1 MAKDEVIIE
10 PDRIGD
16 APHPREAT
24 ALFGQ
29 QAAEDA
35 FLAAWST
42 GRMHHGW
49 LITGPRGV
57 GKATLAYRIARARLA
72 FEEGDGLFGAPE
84 PPTMLDIDPDHPVAH
99 RIKAMSEP
107 RLFTLRRTANE
118 KTEKLYTQIRVDD
131 VRALKD
137 FFQLSA
143 ADGGWRVAIV
153 DAAEEMNNS
162 AANALLKFLE
172 EPPEKV
178 LILLISHAP
187 ARLLPTIRSR
197 CRTLALMPLGAED
210 LGWALSGAGVED
222 GADTKALAA
231 LADGSAGE
239 AVRLLEGGGPDLYTR
254 LVRLT
259 AEAPGMNRPEMTAI
273 AEACVGRDA
282 AETYDMTLRLVDIML
297 SRLARAGALGPG
309 QTEAAQGETALM
321 QRLAPDAY
329 AARIWADLA
338 SEVTTKSTRARA
350 VNLDPAGVILDI
362 FFDIDAA
369 ARKARA
375 RAA

>member
-1 MAKDEVIIE
+1 MAKEETLQE
-10 PDRIGD
+10 PDRVGE
-16 APHPREAT
+16 APHPREA
-24 ALFGQ
+24 ASLFGQ

-35 FLAAWST
+35 FLAAWAS
-42 GRMHHGW
+42 GRLHHGW

-72 FEEGDGLFGAPE
+72 AEEGDGLFGAPE
-84 PPTMLDIDPDHPVAH
+84 PPTTLDVSADHPVAH
-99 RIKAMSEP
+99 RIRAGSEP
-107 RLFTLRRTANE
+107 RLFTLRRTVNE
-118 KTEKLYTQIRVDD
+118 KTEKLFTQIRVDD

-153 DAAEEMNNS
+153 DPAEEMNNS

-197 CRTLALMPLGAED
+197 CRTLSLNPLNAED
-210 LGWALSGAGVED
+210 LGWALAGAGAED
-222 GADTKALAA
+222 GADARALAA

-239 AVRLLEGGGPDLYTR
+239 AIRLIEGGGPELYAR
-254 LVRLT
+254 LVRLA
-259 AEAPGMNRPEMTAI
+259 AEAPGMNRPEMIAI
-273 AEACVGRDA
+273 AEACAGRDA
-282 AETYDMTLRLVDIML
+282 AEVYDMTLRLIDVML
-297 SRLARAGALGPG
+297 ARLARAGALGPG
-309 QTEAAQGETALM
+309 TVEAAQGETALM
-321 QRLAPDAY
+321 QRLAPDEF

-338 SEVTTKSTRARA
+338 SEVTAKSTRARA
-350 VNLDPAGVILDI
+350 VNLDPAQVILDI

-369 ARKARA
+369 ARKARP

>member
-1 MAKDEVIIE
+1 MAKEEIIAE

-16 APHPREAT
+16 APHPRMAS

-29 QAAEDA
+29 QPAEDS
-35 FLAAWST
+35 FLAAWAAD
-42 GRMHHGW
+42 RLHHGW

-72 FEEGDGLFGAPE
+72 HEDGDGLFGAPE
-84 PPTMLDIDPDHPVAH
+84 PPTTLDISADHPVAH
-99 RIKAMSEP
+99 RIRAGSEP
-107 RLFTLRRTANE
+107 RLFTLRRTVNE

-153 DAAEEMNNS
+153 DPAEEMNNS

-197 CRTLALMPLGAED
+197 CRTLALSPLTAED
-210 LGWALSGAGVED
+210 LGRALSGAGVED
-222 GADTKALAA
+222 GADTKALTA

-239 AVRLLEGGGPDLYTR
+239 AIRLIEGGGPDLYAR
-254 LVRLT
+254 LVRMV
-259 AEAPGMNRPEMTAI
+259 AEAPGMNRPEMIAI
-273 AEACVGRDA
+273 AEACAGRDA
-282 AETYDMTLRLVDIML
+282 AETYDMTLRLIDVML
-297 SRLARAGALGPG
+297 ARLARAGALGPG
-309 QTEAAQGETALM
+309 QVEAAQGETALM

-329 AARIWADLA
+329 AARVWADLA
-338 SEVTTKSTRARA
+338 SDVTAKSTRARA
-350 VNLDPAGVILDI
+350 VNLDPAQVILDI

-369 ARKARA
+369 ARKARP

>member
-1 MAKDEVIIE
+1 MAKEEPIAE

-29 QAAEDA
+29 QTAEDA
-35 FLAAWST
+35 FLAAWAA
-42 GRMHHGW
+42 GRLHHGW

-72 FEEGDGLFGAPE
+72 HEEGDGLFGAPE
-84 PPTMLDIDPDHPVAH
+84 PPTTLDIDPGHPVAH
-99 RIKAMSEP
+99 RIRAGSEP
-107 RLFTLRRTANE
+107 RLFTLRRTINE

-153 DAAEEMNNS
+153 DPAEEMNNS

-197 CRTLALMPLGAED
+197 CRTLALTPLGAEN
-210 LGWALSGAGVED
+210 LGRALTGAGAEVGED
-222 GADTKALAA
+222 TRALAA

-239 AVRLLEGGGPDLYTR
+239 AIRLLEGGGPDLYAR
-254 LVRLT
+254 LVRLA
-259 AEAPGMNRPEMTAI
+259 AEAPGMNRPEMIAI
-273 AEACVGRDA
+273 AEACAGRDA
-282 AETYDMTLRLVDIML
+282 AETYDMTLRLIDVL
-297 SRLARAGALGPG
+297 LARLARAGALGPG
-309 QTEAAQGETALM
+309 QIEAAQRETALM

-338 SEVTTKSTRARA
+338 SDVTAKSTRARA
-350 VNLDPAGVILDI
+350 VNLDPAQVILDI
-362 FFDIDAA
+362 FFDLDAA
-369 ARKARA
+369 ARKARP

>member
-1 MAKDEVIIE
+1 MAKEEIIAE

-16 APHPREAT
+16 APHPREAS

-29 QAAEDA
+29 QTAEDA
-35 FLAAWST
+35 FLSAWAS
-42 GRMHHGW
+42 GRLHHGW

-72 FEEGDGLFGAPE
+72 HDDGDALFGAVE
-84 PPTMLDIDPDHPVAH
+84 PPTTLDVSADHPVAR
-99 RIKAMSEP
+99 RIRAGSEP
-107 RLFTLRRTANE
+107 RLFTLRRTVNE

-153 DAAEEMNNS
+153 DPAEEMNNS

-197 CRTLALMPLGAED
+197 CRTLALAPLGAED

-239 AVRLLEGGGPDLYTR
+239 AIRLLEGGGPELYAR
-254 LVRLT
+254 LVRMT
-259 AEAPGMNRPEMTAI
+259 AEAPGMNRPEMIAI
-273 AEACVGRDA
+273 AEACAGRDA
-282 AETYDMTLRLVDIML
+282 AETYDMTLRLIDVML
-297 SRLARAGALGPG
+297 ARLARAGALGPG
-309 QTEAAQGETALM
+309 QVEAAQGETALM

-338 SEVTTKSTRARA
+338 SDVTAKSTRARA
-350 VNLDPAGVILDI
+350 VNLDPAQVILDI

-369 ARKARA
+369 ARKARP

>member
-1 MAKDEVIIE
+1 MSKEEIVLE
-10 PDRIGD
+10 PDRVGD
-16 APHPREAT
+16 APHPREA
-24 ALFGQ
+24 ASLFGQ

-35 FLAAWST
+35 FLSAWSA
-42 GRMHHGW
+42 GRLHHGW

-72 FEEGDGLFGAPE
+72 AEDGDGLFGAPAA
-84 PPTMLDIDPDHPVAH
+84 PTTLDIAADHPVAR
-99 RIKAMSEP
+99 RIRAGSEP
-107 RLFTLRRTANE
+107 RLFTLRRTVNE
-118 KTEKLYTQIRVDD
+118 KTEKLFTQIRVDD

-153 DAAEEMNNS
+153 DPAEEMNNS

-197 CRTLALMPLGAED
+197 CRTLTLTPLGAED
-210 LGWALSGAGVED
+210 LGWALAGAGAED
-222 GADTKALAA
+222 GADAKALAA
-231 LADGSAGE
+231 LADGSSGE
-239 AVRLLEGGGPDLYTR
+239 AIRLIEGGGPALYAR
-254 LVRLT
+254 LVRLA
-259 AEAPGMNRPEMTAI
+259 AEAPGMSRPEMIDI
-273 AEACVGRDA
+273 AEACAGRDA
-282 AETYDMTLRLVDIML
+282 ADVYDMTLRLIDVML
-297 SRLARAGALGPG
+297 ARLARAGALGPG
-309 QTEAAQGETALM
+309 SVEAAQGETALM
-321 QRLAPDAY
+321 QRLAPDAH

-338 SEVTTKSTRARA
+338 SDVTAKSTRARA
-350 VNLDPAGVILDI
+350 VNLDPAQVILDI
-362 FFDIDAA
+362 FFDLDAA
-369 ARKARA
+369 ARKARP

>member
-1 MAKDEVIIE
+1 MAKDELLAE
-10 PDRIGD
+10 PDRVGD
-16 APHPREAT
+16 APHPREA
-24 ALFGQ
+24 ASLFGQ

-35 FLAAWST
+35 FLAAWVS
-42 GRMHHGW
+42 GRLHHGW

-72 FEEGDGLFGAPE
+72 AEDGDGLFGAPE
-84 PPTMLDIDPDHPVAH
+84 VPTTLDVSADHPVSH
-99 RIKAMSEP
+99 RIKAGSEP

-153 DAAEEMNNS
+153 DPAEEMNNS

-178 LILLISHAP
+178 LILLVSHAP

-197 CRTLALMPLGAED
+197 CRTLTLTPLGAED
-210 LGWALSGAGVED
+210 LGRALSGAGVED

-239 AVRLLEGGGPDLYTR
+239 AIRLIDGGGPELYAR
-254 LVRLT
+254 LVRLA
-259 AEAPGMNRPEMTAI
+259 AEAPGMNRPEMIAI
-273 AEACVGRDA
+273 AEACAGRDA
-282 AETYDMTLRLVDIML
+282 AEVYDMTLRLIDVL
-297 SRLARAGALGPG
+297 LARLARAGALGPG
-309 QTEAAQGETALM
+309 TVEAAQGETALM
-321 QRLAPDAY
+321 QRLAPDAF
-329 AARIWADLA
+329 AARVWADLA
-338 SEVTTKSTRARA
+338 SEVTAKSTRARA
-350 VNLDPAGVILDI
+350 VNLDPAQVILDI

-369 ARKARA
+369 ARKARP

>member
-1 MAKDEVIIE
+1 MAKEEIVLE
-10 PDRIGD
+10 PDRVGD
-16 APHPREAT
+16 APHPREA
-24 ALFGQ
+24 ASLFGQ
-29 QAAEDA
+29 QAAENA
-35 FLAAWST
+35 FLSAWAA
-42 GRMHHGW
+42 GRLHHGW

-72 FEEGDGLFGAPE
+72 HEEGDGLFGAPK
-84 PPTMLDIDPDHPVAH
+84 PPTTLDISPDHPVAH
-99 RIKAMSEP
+99 RIKAGSEP

-131 VRALKD
+131 VRALQD

-153 DAAEEMNNS
+153 DPAEEMNNS

-197 CRTLALMPLGAED
+197 CRTLSLNPLNAED
-210 LGWALSGAGVED
+210 LGWALAGAGAED
-222 GADTKALAA
+222 GADARALAA

-239 AVRLLEGGGPDLYTR
+239 AIRLIEGGGPELYAR
-254 LVRLT
+254 LVRLA
-259 AEAPGMNRPEMTAI
+259 AEAPGMNRPEMIAI
-273 AEACVGRDA
+273 AEACAGRDA
-282 AETYDMTLRLVDIML
+282 AEVYDMTLRLIDVML
-297 SRLARAGALGPG
+297 ARLARAGALGPG
-309 QTEAAQGETALM
+309 TVEAAQGETALM
-321 QRLAPDAY
+321 QRLAPDEF

-338 SEVTTKSTRARA
+338 SEVTAKSTRARA
-350 VNLDPAGVILDI
+350 VNLDPAQVILDI
-362 FFDIDAA
+362 FFDLDAA
-369 ARKARA
+369 ARKARP

>member
-1 MAKDEVIIE
+1 MAKEETLQE
-10 PDRIGD
+10 PDRVGE
-16 APHPREAT
+16 APHPREA
-24 ALFGQ
+24 ASLFGQ

-35 FLAAWST
+35 FLAAWAS
-42 GRMHHGW
+42 GRLHHGW

-72 FEEGDGLFGAPE
+72 AEEGDGLFGAPE
-84 PPTMLDIDPDHPVAH
+84 PPTTLDVSADHPVAH
-99 RIKAMSEP
+99 RIRAGSEP
-107 RLFTLRRTANE
+107 RLFTLRRTVNE
-118 KTEKLYTQIRVDD
+118 KTEKLFTQIRVDD

-153 DAAEEMNNS
+153 DPAEEMNNS

-197 CRTLALMPLGAED
+197 CRTLSLNPLNAED
-210 LGWALSGAGVED
+210 LGWALAGAGAED
-222 GADTKALAA
+222 GADARALAA

-239 AVRLLEGGGPDLYTR
+239 AIRLIEGGGPDLYAR
-254 LVRLT
+254 LVRLA
-259 AEAPGMNRPEMTAI
+259 AEAPGMNRPEMIAI
-273 AEACVGRDA
+273 AEACAGRDA
-282 AETYDMTLRLVDIML
+282 AEVYDMTLRLIDVML
-297 SRLARAGALGPG
+297 ARLARAGALGPG
-309 QTEAAQGETALM
+309 TVEAAQGETALM
-321 QRLAPDAY
+321 QRLAPDEF

-338 SEVTTKSTRARA
+338 SEVTAKSTRARA
-350 VNLDPAGVILDI
+350 VNLDPAQVILDI

-369 ARKARA
+369 ARKARP

>member
-1 MAKDEVIIE
+1 MAKEEIIAE

-16 APHPREAT
+16 APHPRMAS

-29 QAAEDA
+29 QPAEDS
-35 FLAAWST
+35 FLAAWAAD
-42 GRMHHGW
+42 RLHHGW

-72 FEEGDGLFGAPE
+72 HEDGDGLFGAPE
-84 PPTMLDIDPDHPVAH
+84 PPTTLDISADHPVAH
-99 RIKAMSEP
+99 RIRAGSEP
-107 RLFTLRRTANE
+107 RLFTLRRTVNE

-153 DAAEEMNNS
+153 DPAEEMNNS

-197 CRTLALMPLGAED
+197 CRTLALSPLTAED
-210 LGWALSGAGVED
+210 LGRALSGAGVED
-222 GADTKALAA
+222 GADTKALTA

-239 AVRLLEGGGPDLYTR
+239 AIRLIEGGGPDLYAR
-254 LVRLT
+254 LVRMV
-259 AEAPGMNRPEMTAI
+259 AEAPGMNRPEMIAI
-273 AEACVGRDA
+273 AEACAGRDA
-282 AETYDMTLRLVDIML
+282 AETYDMTLRLIDVML
-297 SRLARAGALGPG
+297 ARLARAGALGPG
-309 QTEAAQGETALM
+309 QVEAAQGETALM

-338 SEVTTKSTRARA
+338 SDVTAKSTRARA
-350 VNLDPAGVILDI
+350 VNLDPAQVILDI

-369 ARKARA
+369 ARKARP

>member
-1 MAKDEVIIE
+1 MAKDEDIAE

-16 APHPREAT
+16 APHPREAA

-29 QAAEDA
+29 KAAEDA
-35 FLAAWST
+35 FLSAWAS

-72 FEEGDGLFGAPE
+72 FDEGDGLFGAPE
-84 PPTMLDIDPDHPVAH
+84 PPATLNIDVDHPVAY
-99 RIKAMSEP
+99 RMKAGSEA
-107 RLFTLRRTANE
+107 RLFTLRRTVNE

-131 VRALKD
+131 VRALKE

-153 DAAEEMNNS
+153 DPAEEMNAS

-178 LILLISHAP
+178 LILIISHAP

-197 CRTLALMPLGAED
+197 CRTLTLNPLGAQD
-210 LGWALSGAGVED
+210 LGWALAGAG
-222 GADTKALAA
+222 ADATDSATLAA

-239 AVRLLEGGGPDLYTR
+239 AIRLLEGGGPELY
-254 LVRLT
+254 VRLARMT
-259 AEAPGMNRPEMTAI
+259 AEAPDMNRTEMIAI
-273 AEACVGRDA
+273 AEACTGRDA
-282 AETYDMTLRLVDIML
+282 AETYDMTLRLIDVML
-297 SRLARAGALGPG
+297 ARLARAGALGVS
-309 QTEAAQGETALM
+309 QTEAAPGEAALM

-338 SEVTTKSTRARA
+338 AKVTAKSTRARA
-350 VNLDPAGVILDI
+350 VNLDPAQVILDI
-362 FFDIDAA
+362 FFELDAA
-369 ARKARA
+369 ARKARQ

>member
-1 MAKDEVIIE
+1 MAKEEIIAE

-16 APHPREAT
+16 APHPREAS

-35 FLAAWST
+35 FLSAWAA
-42 GRMHHGW
+42 GRLHHGW

-72 FEEGDGLFGAPE
+72 HEDGDGLFGAPE
-84 PPTMLDIDPDHPVAH
+84 PPASLDVGADHPVAH
-99 RIKAMSEP
+99 RIRAGSEP
-107 RLFTLRRTANE
+107 RLFTLRRTVNE

-153 DAAEEMNNS
+153 DPAEEMNNS

-197 CRTLALMPLGAED
+197 CRTLALTPLSAEN

-239 AVRLLEGGGPDLYTR
+239 AIRLLEGAGPDLYAR
-254 LVRLT
+254 LVRLV
-259 AEAPGMNRPEMTAI
+259 AEAPGMKRPEMIAI
-273 AEACVGRDA
+273 AEACAGRDA
-282 AETYDMTLRLVDIML
+282 AEVYDMTLRLIDVML
-297 SRLARAGALGPG
+297 ARLARAGALGPG
-309 QTEAAQGETALM
+309 QVEAAQGETALM

-338 SEVTTKSTRARA
+338 SDVTAKSTRARA
-350 VNLDPAGVILDI
+350 VNLDPAQVILDI
-362 FFDIDAA
+362 FFDLDAA
-369 ARKARA
+369 ARKARP